1 MKYVIGLIIAIIVS
15 GSAFAEPT
23 YLKVVAQDGSGD
35 YLTIQEAINSVLV
48 YQEQRSVIK
57 VKPGIYREKLVIP
70 AAWCNISLIGDD
82 PANTIISYDDN
93 ANKNNMG
100 TFSSYTV
107 LVHGDGIRLENL
119 TIENASQMQGQ
130 AVALHLEGTE
140 SVIINCRLLGN
151 QDTVFTGNKYGRF
164 YFYNTYIEV
173 SIR

>member
-35 YLTIQEAINSVLV
+35 YLTIQEAVNSVLV

-82 PANTIISYDDN
+82 PVNTIISYDDN

-151 QDTVFTGNKYGRF
+151 QDTVFTGPQ
-164 YFYNTYIEV
+164 
-173 SIR
+173 IRN